1 MKCISV
7 KIAYLL
13 LCLSFMLVLFGCEK
27 AEDLWDVGDASVEV
41 MGTEL
46 LEEDVSV
53 DIASLKKVLME
64 TRVVIRA
71 GNEFVQ
77 KSFGEIGFTVR
88 NEEAFYREYEKMV
101 GMNEQVVA
109 LRGLELNSYSVRY
122 LIEELGRSFN
132 REAVE
137 PEYMGLYDDVPA
149 WSSAEA
155 GREIDIE
162 RTLSLVKSAANGFYG
177 KDIVI
182 DAIVKTNAPKLSDEL
197 AEMCRSVIGECE
209 IKCNLET
216 ASGKNAKRA
225 MELLNE
231 TVLMPGEALSAK
243 SMFAPF
249 SEDNGYVAST
259 GFIDGVVVDS
269 IGGGVCRVVTALY
282 GAVLDADVT
291 VVERH
296 CHTKQVNY
304 VTVSMDATVSSD
316 KDFII
321 RNDTE
326 SPLVIFAKES
336 DEGIYV
342 SLIGRER
349 EDADVQVEFIAQ
361 VTDVVLQGADTVII
375 SEDVPYMEY
384 TIVEQGREGCRA
396 VLYKYVYDMN
406 GEFLSSERINES
418 FYLPKSSIIV
428 AGIYYKS

>member
-1 MKCISV
+1 MKYANV
-7 KIAYLL
+7 KIVYLL
-13 LCLSFMLVLFGCEK
+13 LCLSFALVLFGCREVK
-27 AEDLWDVGDASVEV
+27 SVESV
-41 MGTEL
+41 GGTLSNAVEDEL
-46 LEEDVSV
+46 LEIEAPADVS
-53 DIASLKKVLME
+53 SLKNILME
-64 TRVVIRA
+64 TLVVVRA
-71 GNEFVQ
+71 GDETVQ

-88 NEEAFYREYEKMV
+88 NEEAFYREYEKMAGV
-101 GMNEQVVA
+101 NEQVVA
-109 LRGLELNSYSVRY
+109 LRGLELNSYSIKC
-122 LIEELGRSFN
+122 LIEELSGKFN
-132 REAVE
+132 KEAVE
-137 PEYMGLYDDVPA
+137 PEYMGLVDGIPA
-149 WSSAEA
+149 WSGAEA

-162 RTLSLVKSAANGFYG
+162 LTLSLVKSVVNGFYG

-197 AEMCRSVIGECE
+197 AEVCRSVIGECE
-209 IKCNLET
+209 IKCNFET

-225 MELLNE
+225 MELLDE
-231 TVLMPGEALSAK
+231 TVLMPGEELSAK

-249 SEDNGYVAST
+249 SEDNGYVEST

-304 VTVSMDATVSSD
+304 ATVSMDATVSSD
-316 KDFII
+316 KDFVI

-326 SPLVIFAKES
+326 SPLVILAKES

-342 SLIGRER
+342 SLIGRKR
-349 EDADVQVEFIAQ
+349 EEADVRVEFIAQ

-406 GEFLSSERINES
+406 GELLSSERVNES
-418 FYLPKSSIIV
+418 FYLPKSSIVV
-428 AGIYYKS
+428 AGTYYR